1 MQKTP
6 LVPLIAAKGADT
18 VSSPMLVDDFD
29 TIVIQYS
36 AWGGTTTATT
46 LVKGSISVDA
56 PAFGSAASATNHY
69 DNLDII
75 DMEDGASIDGD
86 TGIVSA
92 AAHFSNYEVNV
103 AGLRWIALDL
113 DWTAGTVTI
122 NVQGKNYNAV

>member
-6 LVPLIAAKGADT
+6 LVTLIDAKGVDT

-29 TIVIQYS
+29 TIIIQYS
-36 AWGGTTTATT
+36 AWGATTTATT
-46 LVKGSISVDA
+46 KVLGSISDTS
-56 PAFGSAASATNHY
+56 PTFSSAASATNHY

-92 AAHFSNYEVNV
+92 AAEFRNFEVNV
-103 AGLRWIALDL
+103 SGIKWIALNL